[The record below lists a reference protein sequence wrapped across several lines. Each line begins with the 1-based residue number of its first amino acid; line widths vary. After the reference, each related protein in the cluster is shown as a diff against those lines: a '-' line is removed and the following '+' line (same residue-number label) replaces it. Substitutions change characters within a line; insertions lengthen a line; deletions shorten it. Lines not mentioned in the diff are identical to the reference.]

1 MYHLVFHVYYVG
13 VPSPPTNPSI
23 FALVST
29 SDGGY
34 VVRLEW
40 SPPLD
45 DGGATVTSYQI
56 FIDKV
61 MENITSATE
70 ATIGLIS
77 VGEYLVQ
84 VRAVNCAGY
93 SDNVSLSTLTLTSQV
108 IITQSCKQGTND
120 YTVQYRISWNY
131 NYTIHCNRKYQFLY
145 QLHHYR

>member
-1 MYHLVFHVYYVG
+1 MYHLVFHIIIYVG
-13 VPSPPTNPSI
+13 VPSPPINLSI

-56 FIDKV
+56 FIDEV

-70 ATIGLIS
+70 ATIGLNS
-77 VGEYLVQ
+77 TGDYLVQ

-93 SDNVSLSTLTLTSQV
+93 SDNVSLSINTD
-108 IITQSCKQGTND
+108 ITG
-120 YTVQYRISWNY
+120 NY
-131 NYTIHCNRKYQFLY
+131 HSKLY
-145 QLHHYR
+145 ARDC

>member
-1 MYHLVFHVYYVG
+1 MYILYIG
-13 VPSPPTNPSI
+13 VPSPPTNLSI

-70 ATIGLIS
+70 TTIGLNS
-77 VGEYLVQ
+77 TGEYLVQ

-93 SDNVSLSTLTLTSQV
+93 SANVSLSINTD
-108 IITQSCKQGTND
+108 ITGNFYITPSCTQGTFD
-120 YTVQYRISWNY
+120 YTV
-131 NYTIHCNRKYQFLY
+131 
-145 QLHHYR
+145 

>member
-1 MYHLVFHVYYVG
+1 M
-13 VPSPPTNPSI
+13 
-23 FALVST
+23 
-29 SDGGY
+29 
-34 VVRLEW
+34 RLEW
-40 SPPLD
+40 FPPLD

-93 SDNVSLSTLTLTSQV
+93 SDNVSLSINTDLTGSYHSKLYARDSLL
-108 IITQSCKQGTND
+108 
-120 YTVQYRISWNY
+120 
-131 NYTIHCNRKYQFLY
+131 HCAI
-145 QLHHYR
+145 